1 MGNKRASWWDKIGR
15 PEYGGEI
22 VLRINRDIANFDP
35 YFFEMLPNIDS
46 AWMERLFADDWI
58 LDPHIYR
65 YNTHFRPGEFVKGH
79 LAESWEFPDLN
90 TLVVHLRQGIHWQ
103 DIPPAN
109 GSEFTAGD
117 VAFHYHRLYGLGSG
131 FTKPS
136 PYHAS
141 VNAFKNLISVT
152 AADKYTVVF
161 KWQTPNP
168 EFILE
173 TMQAPVASLC
183 LENPEAV
190 KKWGDINDWHHAIGT
205 GPFILK
211 DFEPGGSV
219 TLVKN
224 PNYWGHDERYPQNRL
239 PYVDKFK
246 VLTIPDEAA
255 AIEAMRQGKIDALDQ
270 VSIGQAQAMQKSNP
284 EILQIMTPSPNTPS
298 IDPRNDLPPFNDIRV
313 RKAMQLAI
321 DLPAIART
329 YYGGKAVSNPS
340 TLTSRDVKGWGFPY
354 EEWPQDLK
362 NEYDYN
368 PQMAR
373 QLLAYAGYPNGFNT
387 NIVVESTVDMN
398 LLSIVKSYFK
408 AVGINMEIRPVETA
422 SFVSFVLNGHKNDQ
436 LVQRSA
442 ASLGLATEPIRQL
455 ERFRTGAVP
464 NYLMVNDPVFDSFLP
479 EAMAAGSVDD
489 IKKIVKDANEYVARR
504 HFAVSLLQPMQ
515 YSLYQPWLRGYN
527 GQFFA
532 VSAASGGPPLYFFYP
547 ARFWIDQKLKMKMG
561 H

>member
-1 MGNKRASWWDKIGR
+1 MGKKPVSWWDKIGR

-58 LDPHIYR
+58 LDPRTYR

-79 LAESWEFPDLN
+79 LAESWEFPDPN
-90 TLVVHLRQGIHWQ
+90 TLVVHLRQGICWQ

-109 GSEFTAGD
+109 GREFTAGD
-117 VAFHYHRLYGLGSG
+117 VAYHYHRLYGLGSG

-141 VNAFKNLISVT
+141 VSAFKNLISVT
-152 AADKYTVVF
+152 ATDKYTVVF

-205 GPFILK
+205 GPFILT
-211 DFEPGGSV
+211 DFEPGSSL

-224 PNYWGHDERYPQNRL
+224 RNYWGHDERYPQNRL

-246 VLTIPDEAA
+246 VLIIPDEAA

-270 VSIGQAQAMQKSNP
+270 VSIEQAQAMQQTNP

-329 YYGGKAVSNPS
+329 YYGGKAVPYPS

-354 EEWPQDLK
+354 EEWPRDLK

-373 QLLAYAGYPNGFNT
+373 QLLADAGYPNGFHT
-387 NIVVESTVDMN
+387 EIIAESTVDLK
-398 LLSIVKSYFK
+398 LLSIVKSSF
-408 AVGINMEIRPVETA
+408 AAIGIDMTIRPMET
-422 SFVSFVLNGHKNDQ
+422 SDFVSHVLTGHKNDQ

-442 ASLGLATEPIRQL
+442 SSLGLATEPIRQL

-464 NYLMVNDPVFDSFLP
+464 DYLMVNDSVFDAFLP
-479 EAMAAGSVDD
+479 QAMAAGTVDD
-489 IKKIVKDANEYVARR
+489 IKKIVKDANEYVARQ
-504 HFAVSLLQPMQ
+504 HFAISLLQPMQ
-515 YSLYQPWLRGYN
+515 YSLYQPWLKGYH

-547 ARFWIDQKLKMKMG
+547 ARFWIDQKLKQQMG